1 MRIIAFIN
9 QKGGVG
15 KTTSTVNV
23 GAGLARLGRKVLL
36 ADLDPQAHLTTALG
50 LGASAE
56 SRGAMHDLLK
66 GAAGLDRVVLAR
78 GLLGVIPASLEL
90 SGADIEFSTVPGRE
104 FLLREALCADAAAA
118 GYDFTLIDCPPNLG
132 LLTLN
137 ALTAAREA
145 FIPVQTEYL
154 ALQSL
159 SRLLETVDLVRRRLN
174 PDLAVTGIIPTR
186 YNRRKKLSREVAMKI
201 REYFP
206 GVVFKTCVRDG
217 VALAE
222 APGFGQDIFEYRPD
236 SSGAR
241 DYGELCQEILEREG
255 HGQ

>member
-15 KTTSTVNV
+15 KTTSVVNV
-23 GAGLARLGRKVLL
+23 GAGLARLGKKTLVV
-36 ADLDPQAHLTTALG
+36 DLDPQAHLTTALG
-50 LGASAE
+50 MGADLFEATV
-56 SRGAMHDLLK
+56 HDLLK
-66 GAAGLDRVVLAR
+66 GTADLDRVVVAR
-78 GLLGVIPASLEL
+78 EPLRVAPASLEL

-104 FLLREALCADAAAA
+104 YLLREALWPGATAQ
-118 GYDFTLIDCPPNLG
+118 GYDFVLVDCPPNLG

-137 ALTAAREA
+137 ALTAAREV

-159 SRLLETVDLVRRRLN
+159 SRLLETVELVRRRLN
-174 PDLAVTGIIPTR
+174 PDVTVTGIIATR

-201 REYFP
+201 REYFQ
-206 GVVFKTCVRDG
+206 GVVFKTCIRDA

-222 APGFGQDIFEYRPD
+222 APGFGQDIFEYRPG
-236 SSGAR
+236 SSGAA
-241 DYGELCQEILEREG
+241 DYRELCQEILERQG
-255 HGQ
+255 HD